1 MKRFICTREWKRT
14 LKGAIVEHWEWRKFP
29 KDIQEKHFQELQD
42 EPNIGRISSEPTTK
56 ILESE
61 SIQEDLKELQEPT
74 VITET
79 DPETFDLPAVPL
91 QSYTGKFQ
99 KKPKSL

>member
-1 MKRFICTREWKRT
+1 MKRFICTREWKLT

-42 EPNIGRISSEPTTK
+42 EPYVNQLATETDVLTSEEP
-56 ILESE
+56 
-61 SIQEDLKELQEPT
+61 IQEDLKELQVSI

>member
-42 EPNIGRISSEPTTK
+42 EPYVNQLATETDVLTSE
-56 ILESE
+56 EQV
-61 SIQEDLKELQEPT
+61 SI

-91 QSYTGKFQ
+91 QPYTGKFQ